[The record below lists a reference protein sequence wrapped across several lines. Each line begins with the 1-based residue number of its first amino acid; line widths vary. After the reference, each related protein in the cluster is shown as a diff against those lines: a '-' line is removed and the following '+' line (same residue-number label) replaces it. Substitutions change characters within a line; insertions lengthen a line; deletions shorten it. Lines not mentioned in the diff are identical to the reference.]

1 MSAILEVDEL
11 SKRYA
16 DSEFALQD
24 VSFSIPYGSIVGF
37 IGENGAGKSTTM
49 GSILGTLHKDGGS
62 VHLFGEEMDPDN
74 RNMKENIG
82 VVFDDMKLP
91 GDLTIA
97 KLGNV
102 FNNIYQ
108 QWNQETFNHY
118 VDFFSLPHQ
127 KKISG
132 FSRGMSMKLSVAV
145 ALSHNAKLLILD
157 EATAGLDPSGRGE
170 LLEVLRAFGK
180 DRERGILLSS
190 HITSDIEKIADDLI
204 FIKDGKILLNV
215 QKKILMKHYAI
226 LQCEQSEFKQIDPSL
241 IITHKSNGAMIDVL
255 ISNREQAPSEI
266 KKKDFSID
274 DISLL
279 LMRGEQT

>member
-1 MSAILEVDEL
+1 MSAILEVDKL

-49 GSILGTLHKDGGS
+49 GSILGTLHKDDGS
-62 VHLFGEEMDPDN
+62 VHLFGEEMDPDK

-91 GDLTIA
+91 GELTIV

-102 FNNIYQ
+102 FNNIYR

-118 VDFFSLPHQ
+118 IDLFSLPHK

-132 FSRGMSMKLSVAV
+132 FSRGMAMKLSVAV
-145 ALSHNAKLLILD
+145 ALSHNAKVLILD
-157 EATAGLDPSGRGE
+157 EATAGLDPSGRDE

-204 FIKDGKILLNV
+204 FIKGGKILLNV

-226 LQCEQSEFKQIDPSL
+226 LQCEQSELKQIDPSF
-241 IITHKSNGAMIDVL
+241 IITHKSNGDMIDVL
-255 ISNREQAPSEI
+255 VSNREQAPSEI

-279 LMRGEQT
+279 LMRGEHT